1 MQISRRFMDRQNK
14 VGRGCRKAVMNQINL
29 SILHNHEQDAVSVKE
44 REAMKTFFSTI
55 YNNLSE
61 N

>member
-29 SILHNHEQDAVSVKE
+29 SILHSHEQDVVSIKE
-44 REAMKTFFSTI
+44 REAMKTFYSTI
-55 YNNLSE
+55 YNNLRE